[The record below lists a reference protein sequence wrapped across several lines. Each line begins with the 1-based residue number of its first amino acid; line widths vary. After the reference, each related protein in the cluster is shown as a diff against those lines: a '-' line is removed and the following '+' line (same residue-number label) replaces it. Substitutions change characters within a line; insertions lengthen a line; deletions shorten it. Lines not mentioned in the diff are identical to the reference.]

1 LNWFRFIYVA
11 ITNAS
16 INIGVSTTLVNPN
29 NDIIVPQVA
38 MRGKNIIVT
47 RLSICNYLVRIVNPP
62 HQLLRYLIPP
72 NPIFE
77 MVEAM
82 KMDDFWAELD
92 NKGFWFLRQCFDHL

>member
-1 LNWFRFIYVA
+1 
-11 ITNAS
+11 
-16 INIGVSTTLVNPN
+16 
-29 NDIIVPQVA
+29 
-38 MRGKNIIVT
+38 
-47 RLSICNYLVRIVNPP
+47 VRIVNPP

>member
-1 LNWFRFIYVA
+1 MQLFSENCK
-11 ITNAS
+11 
-16 INIGVSTTLVNPN
+16 STSSAFEISHP
-29 NDIIVPQVA
+29 
-38 MRGKNIIVT
+38 
-47 RLSICNYLVRIVNPP
+47 SSPP
-62 HQLLRYLIPP
+62 PP